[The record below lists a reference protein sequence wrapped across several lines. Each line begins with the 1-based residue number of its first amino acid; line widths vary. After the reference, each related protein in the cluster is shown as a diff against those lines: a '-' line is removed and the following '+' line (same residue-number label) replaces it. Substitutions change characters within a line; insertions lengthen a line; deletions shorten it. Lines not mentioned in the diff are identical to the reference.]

1 MAESDGCAL
10 HNGRSPYFDPL
21 ACVFYEVDGQLVA
34 ECGEY
39 RVRPDQKE
47 IIGLTNYL
55 IEYCRKMEKNEEW
68 RNELCRMM

>member
-1 MAESDGCAL
+1 MAGSDGYAL
-10 HNGRSPYFDPL
+10 HNDSPYFDPL
-21 ACVFYEVDGQLVA
+21 TCIFYEMDGQLVA

-39 RVRPDQKE
+39 RVRPDQKD

-68 RNELCRMM
+68 RNELCRTI